1 MLMQTSLLCWNIS
14 VLLYQS
20 MSRTLDG
27 HHQARSLFCLSV
39 GLLSLVLGAC
49 SDPPDTEL
57 KLDFDLTST
66 HFDDCGEG
74 VFMLYLSNPRLVDL
88 HGQSFRLRL
97 DPESPWQTQ
106 SLALL
111 SLAGDCDGVNR
122 ASNASLQGRAPRGD
136 YQFFEFELGVPFKLN
151 HANPL
156 EAPSPLDLPVMFWT
170 WQTGY
175 KFLRVDLGN
184 QWSFHLGSTGCD
196 SASAVR
202 APAQPCRQPNLARYR
217 IPIAHGEP
225 AKILLDLDALLQ
237 GIDVSDQENCVEAY
251 KEKPVCRTLLKR
263 LGLDATTGQC
273 IHDCTEQVLFRSD
286 EDR

>member
-1 MLMQTSLLCWNIS
+1 MLKD
-14 VLLYQS
+14 
-20 MSRTLDG
+20 R
-27 HHQARSLFCLSV
+27 HQARRSVCLSA
-39 GLLSLVLGAC
+39 GLLSLVLGSC
-49 SDPPDTEL
+49 TDPPHPEF
-57 KLDFDLTST
+57 KLDFELTST
-66 HFDDCGEG
+66 HFDNCGEG
-74 VFMLYLSNPRLVDL
+74 AFMLYLSNPRLVNTD
-88 HGQSFRLRL
+88 GESFALRL
-97 DPESPWQTQ
+97 DAENPWQTH

-111 SLAGDCDGVNR
+111 SLAGECDGVNR
-122 ASNASLQGRAPRGD
+122 ASNASLQGRAAPGD
-136 YQFFEFELGVPFKLN
+136 YQFFEFELGVPFELN

-156 EAPSPLDLPVMFWT
+156 EAASPLDLPVMFWT

-202 APAQPCRQPNLARYR
+202 APAQPCRQPNLARIR
-217 IPIAHGEP
+217 IPIADDEP

-251 KEKPVCRTLLKR
+251 EEKPVCRSLLKR
-263 LGLDATTGQC
+263 LGLDATSGQC
-273 IHDCTEQVLFRSD
+273 IHDCTEQVLFGSD